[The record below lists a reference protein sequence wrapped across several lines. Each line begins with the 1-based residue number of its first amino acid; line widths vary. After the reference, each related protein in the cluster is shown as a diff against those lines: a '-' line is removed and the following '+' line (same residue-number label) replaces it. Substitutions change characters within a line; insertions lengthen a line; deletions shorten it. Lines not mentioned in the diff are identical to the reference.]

1 MAHNSLTREDALIR
15 LERYS
20 RIGYSLVKWNKDHTA
35 FIGYNFFE
43 DSYTVLKDYTYICPD
58 NRICIYS
65 TVA

>member
-1 MAHNSLTREDALIR
+1 MALNSLTREAALIR
-15 LERYS
+15 LERYAG
-20 RIGYSLVKWNKDHTA
+20 IGYSLVKWNKDRTA

-43 DSYTVLKDYTYICPD
+43 DSYTVLKDYTYIRPD